1 MLHRERSWWLKSERI
16 YVGNLLMSSSVSRSS
31 ARITRTL
38 AMVRL
43 DVVEVEVVAREIAAV
58 GVEVDRVV
66 RKEVRAVVTMRAEQD
81 NTK

>member
-1 MLHRERSWWLKSERI
+1 
-16 YVGNLLMSSSVSRSS
+16 
-31 ARITRTL
+31 
-38 AMVRL
+38 MVRL
-43 DVVEVEVVAREIAAV
+43 DVVEVEVVAREIAAI